1 MLPRLALGRRTP
13 WSLAPR
19 TARRA
24 LSLLAMMG
32 GAACA
37 TAGTPATAGPPAT
50 TPTAALP
57 AGPRKI
63 EVLFLGHA
71 SEHHNSGK
79 YAPMLAASLAADG
92 INFSY
97 TTDPNDLNPQNLAK
111 YDAVLL
117 YANHDSATPAQ
128 AQALLDF
135 VRSGKGFIPIH
146 SASHCFRNSADV
158 IRMIGGQFDR
168 HDTATFATT
177 TIRPDHPVM
186 KGLTPFTTWD
196 ETYIHKNLNPD
207 RVVLQERVQGDHREP
222 WTWVRTEGQG
232 RVFYTAYGHDERT
245 WGQVEFQSLV
255 RNGILWAVGDR
266 VRAQHDQYAIAPLV
280 YHESSRI
287 PNYERRNPPLK
298 LQEALAPAASMTH
311 IQVPAGFKLQLFAA
325 EPDIVKPIAMAWD
338 ERGRL
343 WIAETV
349 DYPNDIH
356 PGRPGRDHIKIL
368 EDTDGDGRAD
378 KFTIFADSLN
388 IPTSIVFS
396 NGGIIVSAMPDFL
409 FLKDTTGDDR
419 ADVRQKAVGGWGFGD
434 THAGPSN
441 LRYGFDNRI
450 WGAVGYSNHITIDP
464 DGDTTK
470 FGQAIY
476 RFRPVTF
483 DSLEHIASFTN
494 NTWGLGFSETNDVF
508 GSTANNTHAMYVAV
522 PHRFQREVKG
532 LPARAGSTK
541 IDGHYFMT
549 PISRQVRQV
558 DVFGGF
564 TAAAGFNLY
573 TARSYPREYWNRIA
587 LVSEP
592 TGRLLHRAILEPK
605 GAGYVEKDGWN
616 LFASDDEWVGPVDAQ
631 VGPDGAV
638 WVADWYNFIIQH
650 NPTPPGFQNGKGNAY
665 ENPLRD
671 HQRGR
676 IYRVVWTGAPA
687 AKPMALHRDRPDELL
702 GALRNDNL
710 FWRLTAQRLLVER
723 GKADVA
729 PQVIALVRDRS
740 VDDLG
745 LNPGALHALWTLHGL
760 GQLNGS
766 NSQATD
772 AAVSALRHPAAAV
785 RKAAVQVLP
794 ANAATLAEIRSAGVL
809 EDRDAH
815 TRLAAVLFLSQL
827 PASDELGQL
836 LYAMGKASDV
846 EQDEWLSQA
855 LYVAA
860 AKHRTGYL
868 KAYSSDLG
876 TEPYRALAQ
885 RLAQEESSPPVQP
898 ARSSG
903 PSEPAARSAPA
914 PLRPVAERLLRAYV
928 EDVVGPIT
936 RPKQIAQIPDWM
948 NPPSKDPTL
957 ELTVS
962 VLRGQMKFSLPSFT
976 VKPSQRVKITF
987 TNPDEMQH
995 NLVVV
1000 KPGTVDA
1007 VGTLADA
1014 MARTP
1019 DAAERN
1025 YIPPTPDVVVST
1037 KLVDPQQTFTLEFIA
1052 PKQSGDY
1059 PYICTFPGHWR
1070 VMQGMMKVAQ

>member
-1 MLPRLALGRRTP
+1 MTGA
-13 WSLAPR
+13 
-19 TARRA
+19 
-24 LSLLAMMG
+24 
-32 GAACA
+32 AACA
-37 TAGTPATAGPPAT
+37 TAGTPATAGIPAARAA
-50 TPTAALP
+50 AALP
-57 AGPRKI
+57 TGPRKI
-63 EVLFLGHA
+63 EVLFLGHT

-79 YAPMLAASLAADG
+79 YAPILAEALAKDG

-135 VRSGKGFIPIH
+135 VRAGHGFIPIH
-146 SASHCFRNSADV
+146 SASFCFRNSPEF
-158 IRMIGGQFDR
+158 IRMVGGEFEK
-168 HDTATFATT
+168 HDTATFNTT
-177 TIRPDHPVM
+177 TLLPDHPVM

-207 RVVLQERVQGDHREP
+207 KIVLQERVQGDHHEP

-245 WGQVEFQSLV
+245 WNQEGFQSLV
-255 RNGILWAVGDR
+255 RNAILWAVGDR

-280 YHESSRI
+280 YHESGNI

-298 LQEALAPAASMTH
+298 LQEALTPYASMTH
-311 IQVPAGFKLQLFAA
+311 IQVPPGFELKLFAS

-356 PGRPGRDHIKIL
+356 PGKPGRDRIRIL

-378 KFTIFADSLN
+378 KFTTFADSLN

-396 NGGIIVSAMPDFL
+396 NGGIVVSAMPDFL
-409 FLKDTTGDDR
+409 FLKDTTGDDH
-419 ADVRQKAVGGWGFGD
+419 ADIRQKVVGGWGFGD

-441 LRYGFDNRI
+441 LRYGFDNHI
-450 WGAVGYSNHITIDP
+450 WGAVGYSSHITVEP
-464 DGDTTK
+464 NGDTTR

-476 RFRPVTF
+476 RFRPGTF
-483 DSLEHIASFTN
+483 DSLEHVASFSN
-494 NTWGLGFSETNDVF
+494 NTWGLGFSETNDIF
-508 GSTANNTHAMYVAV
+508 GSTANNTHAMYVAI
-522 PHRFQREVKG
+522 PHRFQRDVKG
-532 LPARAGSTK
+532 LPPRAGSTK

-549 PISRQVRQV
+549 PITKNVRQV

-573 TARSYPREYWNRIA
+573 TARRYPREYWDRIA
-587 LVSEP
+587 FVSEP

-605 GAGYVEKDGWN
+605 GAGYAEKDGWN
-616 LFASDDEWVGPVDAQ
+616 LLASDDDWVGPVDAQ
-631 VGPDGAV
+631 VGPDGNV

-650 NPTPPGFQNGKGNAY
+650 NPTPPGFQTGKGNAY
-665 ENPLRD
+665 ENSLRD
-671 HQRGR
+671 HSHGR
-676 IYRVVWTGAPA
+676 IYRVVYTGAPA
-687 AKPMALHRDRPDELL
+687 AKPMALHKDRPDELIA
-702 GALRNDNL
+702 ALRNDNL

-723 GKADVA
+723 GKPDVES
-729 PQVIALVRDRS
+729 QLIALVGDRS
-740 VDDLG
+740 VDALG

-760 GQLNGS
+760 GLLNGS
-766 NSQATD
+766 DRRALET
-772 AAVSALRHPAAAV
+772 AVSALSHPSAAV

-794 ANAATLAEIRSAGVL
+794 VTPQSLAAIRSAGVL
-809 EDRDAH
+809 DDRDAH
-815 TRLAAVLFLSQL
+815 TRLAAVLFVSQM
-827 PASDELGQL
+827 PASEELGQL
-836 LYAMGKASDV
+836 LYTMGKAPEV

-855 LYVAA
+855 VYIAA
-860 AKHRTGYL
+860 AKHRAGYM
-868 KAYSSDLG
+868 KAYAADIG
-876 TEPYRALAQ
+876 AEPYRALAQ
-885 RLAQEESSPPVQP
+885 RLAQEESSPPVVVTGQNGGAP
-898 ARSSG
+898 R
-903 PSEPAARSAPA
+903 AAAPK
-914 PLRPVAERLLRAYV
+914 LRPVAERLLRAYV

-936 RPKQIAQIPDWM
+936 RPAPTAQIPDWM
-948 NPPSKDPTL
+948 NPPSKEPVM
-957 ELTVS
+957 ELAVS
-962 VLRGQMKFSLPSFT
+962 VVRGQMKFSLPSFS

-995 NLVVV
+995 NLVIV

-1007 VGTLADA
+1007 VGALADA
-1014 MARTP
+1014 MAKTP

-1025 YIPPTPDVVVST
+1025 YIPPTPDVVYNT
-1037 KLVDPQQTFTLEFIA
+1037 KLVDPQETFTLEFVA
-1052 PKQSGDY
+1052 PKTAGDY

-1070 VMQGMMKVAQ
+1070 VMQGVMKVAP